1 MKKQTGSHQSQKDSS
16 STMGGDALNTF
27 GALEPYR
34 AICMC
39 SPEVCA
45 VIIKAFELLYICL
58 SLFYSS
64 KKLRPKEDTY
74 PVFVH
79 YRIWSIYMDT
89 YIHIYEHTH
98 TSVINRPSV
107 SDIRILAVIWEKPL
121 CKCQY
126 LMPELSLLNA
136 IGYLFSKD
144 FCYADYE
151 LRYKA
156 WSGPFQS
163 VP

>member
-27 GALEPYR
+27 GAPEPYR

-45 VIIKAFELLYICL
+45 AIIKAFELLYICL
-58 SLFYSS
+58 SLFYIS

-79 YRIWSIYMDT
+79 YRI
-89 YIHIYEHTH
+89 
-98 TSVINRPSV
+98 
-107 SDIRILAVIWEKPL
+107 
-121 CKCQY
+121 
-126 LMPELSLLNA
+126 
-136 IGYLFSKD
+136 
-144 FCYADYE
+144 
-151 LRYKA
+151 
-156 WSGPFQS
+156 
-163 VP
+163 